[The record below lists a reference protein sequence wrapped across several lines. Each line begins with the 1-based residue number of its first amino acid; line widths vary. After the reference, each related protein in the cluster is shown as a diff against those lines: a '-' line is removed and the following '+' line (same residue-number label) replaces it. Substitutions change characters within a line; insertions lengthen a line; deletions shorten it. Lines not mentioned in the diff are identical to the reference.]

1 MKNLKRMVLTLL
13 MAFAIILPSIVFAET
28 VEVKTGEELKAV
40 LATGGE
46 AKFYLLN
53 NVIYVDNIVDNRRG
67 RKLYPGTILKCSN
80 EEYEIVKDDNQ
91 ES

>member
-1 MKNLKRMVLTLL
+1 MNNKSRYMKKIPIKPKYITLGQFLKLPD
-13 MAFAIILPSIVFAET
+13 IIST
-28 VEVKTGEELKAV
+28 DS
-40 LATGGE
+40 E

-80 EEYEIVKDDNQ
+80 EVYEIVKDDNK

>member
-1 MKNLKRMVLTLL
+1 MKKIPIRTEFITLGQFLKL
-13 MAFAIILPSIVFAET
+13 ADIIS
-28 VEVKTGEELKAV
+28 
-40 LATGGE
+40 TGGE
-46 AKFYLLN
+46 AKFYLQN